1 MPHPPEELCPGGTAD
16 PEVLGMRLP
25 WPFSLLQAKAA
36 PRTEAQCAGDW
47 GEKQAAD
54 LLRQKGYTVLGQN
67 VRFGSRCE
75 LDLVV
80 RSPSPDVLV
89 FVEVKTRRNE
99 NYGRPMSAVNR
110 HKRRTLGRA
119 AARYLHRIKAKP
131 PHIRFDVVEVI
142 GKPGDENPVL
152 RHIENA
158 FSLGPGYR
166 LPY

>member
-1 MPHPPEELCPGGTAD
+1 
-16 PEVLGMRLP
+16 MRLP
-25 WPFSLLQAKAA
+25 WPFSLFRTVSGS
-36 PRTEAQCAGDW
+36 RTEAQRVGAW
-47 GEKQAAD
+47 GEDQAAD
-54 LLRQKGYTVLGQN
+54 LLRGKGYKLLGQN

-80 RSPSPDVLV
+80 RSPAPDVLV

-99 NYGRPMSAVNR
+99 AFGRPMAAVDRN
-110 HKRRTLGRA
+110 KRRTLGRA

-131 PHIRFDVVEVI
+131 AHIRFDVVEVV
-142 GKPGDENPVL
+142 GKPGDENPVI